1 MQDGISVFRSA
12 QEQHTKKRGR
22 YKTMEAKAYV
32 ESLVEK
38 ARAAQKVIEGYTQE
52 QVDVLCREIAK
63 TVYDNAEML
72 AKMAVEE
79 TRMGVYEDKVTKNKG
94 KARVIWNDMKGG
106 KSVGIINRYPEKGII
121 EVAKPMGV
129 IAAVTPTTN
138 PIVTPMCNA
147 MFAAKGRN
155 AVIVGPHPRSKA
167 CSNKTVE
174 LINERLAKLGAP
186 ENLIQCVPEP
196 TMEISGLLMQTCD
209 VVLATGGPGVV
220 KAAYSSGKPS
230 YGVGA
235 GNVQC
240 ILDDDV
246 DYSKAVPM
254 IIDGRCFDNGII
266 CSGEQNAITPA
277 SKTDALI
284 AEYRKNR
291 GYVVEDP
298 AEIDALRDAMF
309 PGGVMNKNLVG
320 QSALKVAEAAGL
332 KVPDDTRVL
341 LVKAPAY
348 GKADY
353 FSKEKM
359 CPVMA
364 LYTYNTWEEA
374 IAIADANLSVEGRG
388 HSVAIHSNNQE
399 HIEAAAEVLPVSR
412 FLINQICSTNNG
424 GSLYNSLSATTTLG
438 CGSWGGN
445 TISENLSW
453 RHLFNVSRIAT
464 VRPGAVAPTDEEIW
478 G

>member
-1 MQDGISVFRSA
+1 
-12 QEQHTKKRGR
+12 
-22 YKTMEAKAYV
+22 MEAKEYV

-38 ARAAQKVIEGYTQE
+38 ARVAQKQIENYTQE
-52 QVDVLCREIAK
+52 QVDALCREIAR

-79 TRMGVYEDKVTKNKG
+79 TRMGVYENKVAKNKG
-94 KARVIWNDMKGG
+94 KARVIWNDLKGK
-106 KSVGIINRYPEKGII
+106 KSVGIINRYPDQGII

-129 IAAVTPTTN
+129 VAAITPTTN

-147 MFAAKGRN
+147 MFAVKGRN
-155 AVIVGPHPRSKA
+155 AIIVGPHPRSKV
-167 CSNKTVE
+167 CSAKTVE
-174 LINERLAKLGAP
+174 LINERLKKLGAP

-196 TMEISGLLMQTCD
+196 TMEISGLLMKTCD

-240 ILDDDV
+240 ILDEDV
-246 DYSKAVPM
+246 DYAKAVPM
-254 IIDGRCFDNGII
+254 IIEGRIFDNGII

-277 SKTDALI
+277 SKVDELI
-284 AEYRKNR
+284 AEYKKN
-291 GYVVEDP
+291 GGVIVEEP
-298 AEIDALRDAMF
+298 AQIDALRNAMF
-309 PGGVMNKNLVG
+309 PGGVMNKDLVG
-320 QSALKVAEAAGL
+320 QSALKVAEAAGID
-332 KVPDDTRVL
+332 VPADTRVL

-348 GKADY
+348 GKEDY

-364 LYTYNTWEEA
+364 LYTYNTWEKA
-374 IAIADANLSVEGRG
+374 IAIADANLAVEGRG

-399 HIEAAAEVLPVSR
+399 HIEAAAQVLPVSR
-412 FLINQICSTNNG
+412 FLINQVCATNNG
-424 GSLYNSLSATTTLG
+424 GSLFNSLSATTTLG

-453 RHLFNVSRIAT
+453 KHLFNVSRIAT

>member
-1 MQDGISVFRSA
+1 
-12 QEQHTKKRGR
+12 
-22 YKTMEAKAYV
+22 MEAKEYV
-32 ESLVEK
+32 DSLVEK
-38 ARAAQKVIEGYTQE
+38 ARKAQEVIASYTQE
-52 QVDVLCREIAK
+52 QVDLLVREIAK

-72 AKMAVEE
+72 AKMAVDE
-79 TRMGVYEDKVTKNKG
+79 TRMGVYENKVAKNKG
-94 KARVIWNDMKGG
+94 KARVIWNDLKGK

-129 IAAVTPTTN
+129 VAAITPTTN

-147 MFAAKGRN
+147 MFAVKGRN
-155 AVIVGPHPRSKA
+155 AIIVGPHPRSKA
-167 CSNKTVE
+167 CSTKTVE

-196 TMEISGLLMQTCD
+196 TMEISGLLMKACD

-240 ILDDDV
+240 ILDEDV

-254 IIDGRCFDNGII
+254 IIDGRIFDNGII

-277 SKTDALI
+277 SKVDELI
-284 AEYRKNR
+284 AEYRKN
-291 GYVVEDP
+291 GGVYIDDP
-298 AEIDALRDAMF
+298 AQIDALRSAMF
-309 PGGVMNKNLVG
+309 PGGIMNKDLVG
-320 QSALKVAEAAGL
+320 QSALKVAAAAGIE
-332 KVPDDTRVL
+332 VPEDTRVL

-348 GKADY
+348 GKADA

-364 LYTYNTWEEA
+364 LYTYDTWEEA
-374 IAIADANLSVEGRG
+374 IAIADANLAVEGRG
-388 HSVAIHSNNQE
+388 HSVAIHSNNQA

-412 FLINQICSTNNG
+412 FLINQTCATNNG

-453 RHLFNVSRIAT
+453 KHLFNVSRIAT

>member
-1 MQDGISVFRSA
+1 
-12 QEQHTKKRGR
+12 
-22 YKTMEAKAYV
+22 MEAKEYV
-32 ESLVEK
+32 EGLVEK
-38 ARAAQKVIEGYTQE
+38 ARAAQKQIENYTQE
-52 QVDVLCREIAK
+52 QVDALCREIAK

-79 TRMGVYEDKVTKNKG
+79 TRMGVYENKVAKNKG
-94 KARVIWNDMKGG
+94 KARVIWNDLKGK
-106 KSVGIINRYPEKGII
+106 KSVGIINRYPDQGII

-129 IAAVTPTTN
+129 VAAITPTTN

-147 MFAAKGRN
+147 MFAVKGRN
-155 AVIVGPHPRSKA
+155 AIIVGPHPRSKT
-167 CSNKTVE
+167 CSTKTVE
-174 LINERLAKLGAP
+174 LINERLKKLGAP

-196 TMEISGLLMQTCD
+196 TMEISGLLMKTCD

-240 ILDDDV
+240 ILDEDV
-246 DYSKAVPM
+246 DYAKAVPM
-254 IIDGRCFDNGII
+254 IIEGRIFDNGII

-277 SKTDALI
+277 SKVDELI
-284 AEYRKNR
+284 AEYKKN
-291 GYVVEDP
+291 GGVIVEDP
-298 AEIDALRDAMF
+298 TQVDALRNAMF
-309 PGGVMNKNLVG
+309 PGGVMNKDLVG
-320 QSALKVAEAAGL
+320 QSALKVAEAAGID
-332 KVPDDTRVL
+332 VPADTRVL

-348 GKADY
+348 GKEDY

-374 IAIADANLSVEGRG
+374 IAIADANLAVEGRG

-399 HIEAAAEVLPVSR
+399 HIETAAQVLPVSR
-412 FLINQICSTNNG
+412 FLINQVCATNNG
-424 GSLYNSLSATTTLG
+424 GSLFNSLSATTTLG

-453 RHLFNVSRIAT
+453 KHLFNVSRIAT

>member
-1 MQDGISVFRSA
+1 MDTI
-12 QEQHTKKRGR
+12 
-22 YKTMEAKAYV
+22 AYV
-32 ESLVEK
+32 NELVSK
-38 ARAAQKVIEGYTQE
+38 ARAAQKVIETYNQE
-52 QVDVLCREIAK
+52 QVDVLVREIAK
-63 TVYDNAEML
+63 TVYDNAELL
-72 AKMAVEE
+72 AQMAVEE
-79 TRMGVYEDKVTKNKG
+79 TRMGVYENKVAKNKG
-94 KARVIWNDMKGG
+94 KARVIWNELKGK
-106 KSVGIINRYPEKGII
+106 KSVGVINRYPELGIV

-129 IAAVTPTTN
+129 VAAITPTTN

-147 MFAAKGRN
+147 MFAVKGRN
-155 AVIVGPHPRSKA
+155 AIIIGPHPRSKA
-167 CSNKTVE
+167 CSTKTVE

-196 TMEISGLLMQTCD
+196 TMEISGLLMKTCD

-240 ILDDDV
+240 ILDTDV
-246 DYSKAVPM
+246 DYEKAVPM
-254 IIDGRCFDNGII
+254 MIDGRIFDNGII
-266 CSGEQNAITPA
+266 CSGEQNAITPV
-277 SKTDALI
+277 SKVDELLA
-284 AEYRKNR
+284 AFEKN
-291 GYVVEDP
+291 GGVYVDDP
-298 AEIDALRDAMF
+298 AKVDALRDAMF
-309 PGGVMNKNLVG
+309 PGGVMNKDLVG
-320 QSALKVAEAAGL
+320 QSVQKVAAAAGIE
-332 KVPDDTRVL
+332 VNEDTRVL
-341 LVKAPAY
+341 LVKAPAC

-364 LYTYNTWEEA
+364 LYTYETWDEA
-374 IAIADANLSVEGRG
+374 IAIANANLDVEGRG
-388 HSVAIHSNNQE
+388 HSVAIHSNNQA
-399 HIEAAAEVLPVSR
+399 HIEAAAQSLPVSR
-412 FLINQICSTNNG
+412 FLINQICATNNG
-424 GSLYNSLSATTTLG
+424 GSLFNSLSATTTLG

-453 RHLFNVSRIAT
+453 KHLFNVSRIAS